1 MKIIDIQTYG
11 VNLGDGNHVFVKV
24 ISDEHIHGIGEAYRV
39 GPDAAIVAVIDD
51 FKSWLIGEDPFRIE
65 HLWRLGRRLQ
75 DGVRAAIENA
85 ELGEWVSCSGAAP
98 WTIVSVREPDPH
110 GAALPAKSLLQ
121 QEMLRRGVL
130 FNGSNFIS
138 YAHTDADIDA
148 AVEAY
153 AAAFRVLARALPDG
167 VEDLLE
173 GPALTPAFRT
183 PS

>member
-1 MKIIDIQTYG
+1 
-11 VNLGDGNHVFVKV
+11 
-24 ISDEHIHGIGEAYRV
+24 
-39 GPDAAIVAVIDD
+39 
-51 FKSWLIGEDPFRIE
+51 
-65 HLWRLGRRLQ
+65 
-75 DGVRAAIENA
+75 
-85 ELGEWVSCSGAAP
+85 
-98 WTIVSVREPDPH
+98 
-110 GAALPAKSLLQ
+110 
-121 QEMLRRGVL
+121 MLRRGVL